1 MRGRFLISVLP
12 LLVLTAS
19 RALSAQ
25 STEVW
30 PEIHVFW
37 QPAAHQRTVLELAMS
52 TEREGAKREGSI
64 GIYQD
69 YTWLPRGYLRGG
81 YRYTF
86 STRDASYRESRLVG
100 ELTLGRNIAPRLRLV
115 NRARTELRWVNG
127 EYSYR
132 LRDRLHLQH
141 SPRDSRGRA
150 YAPYGTFE
158 AYYDSRFG
166 AIARLGGRVGTEMRL
181 WGRASLDMYIARQ
194 NILRSTPKYVNALG
208 ITMKLVLR

>member
-1 MRGRFLISVLP
+1 MVLLSLIVTP
-12 LLVLTAS
+12 S
-19 RALSAQ
+19 RVLSAQ

-30 PEIHVFW
+30 PEVDVFW
-37 QPAAHQRTVLELAMS
+37 QPAEHQRSMLELSLS
-52 TEREGAKREGSI
+52 TEREGTKREGSI

-86 STRDASYRESRLVG
+86 SIQDASYRESRLVG
-100 ELTLGRNIAPRLRLV
+100 ELALGSSVARRLRLV

-132 LRDRLHLQH
+132 VRDRLHLQRT
-141 SPRDSRGRA
+141 PRDSRGRA

-166 AIARLGGRVGTEMRL
+166 TIARVGARVGVDMHL
-181 WGRASLDMYIARQ
+181 AGRTTLDVYLARQ
-194 NILRSTPKYVNALG
+194 NNLRSTPKYVNALG
-208 ITMKLVLR
+208 MTLKLVMR